1 MHDQNASIDLCSP
14 RAPCSICRFSGGS
27 TWCDRHHPVHRIA
40 CSLGSRTS
48 KRNAEKSS
56 AHPLRSASGDL
67 RDLRRGRNPA
77 GILPGEEFFQ
87 QVAISTARQ
96 QQPPPFPQ
104 RILMGRVTPNWCSA
118 INASACFFP
127 QPRASRSARHST
139 PLPCTKRSA
148 ASVSKRCNRR
158 FAALVGPVHRLLW
171 GHPPA
176 RQIVAH
182 RPHAHI
188 LTPVFSED

>member
-1 MHDQNASIDLCSP
+1 MTKTLLLISALLAPPVLSAASPEDLP
-14 RAPCSICRFSGGS
+14 GATVTIPNTELRAL
-27 TWCDRHHPVHRIA
+27 WEA
-40 CSLGSRTS
+40 
-48 KRNAEKSS
+48 
-56 AHPLRSASGDL
+56 AHPKETPKKVLPIPCALHQAIYVIYVGAGTLQASFQAKNFSSKWQFLPLVSSSLR
-67 RDLRRGRNPA
+67 
-77 GILPGEEFFQ
+77 
-87 QVAISTARQ
+87 
-96 QQPPPFPQ
+96 PFPQ